1 MSMLVAI
8 NFGYMQTTGRF
19 VDILGF
25 IKEFTGKYIQVYDKN
40 NYTQVYD
47 KNNYCLQSFDTV
59 GWAAGRASGL

>member
-8 NFGYMQTTGRF
+8 NFGCMQTTGRF

-40 NYTQVYD
+40 NY
-47 KNNYCLQSFDTV
+47 CLQCFDTV

>member
-8 NFGYMQTTGRF
+8 NFGCMQTTGRF

-40 NYTQVYD
+40 NY
-47 KNNYCLQSFDTV
+47 CLPACKKTE
-59 GWAAGRASGL
+59 